1 MRKWLGVKC
10 RTENEERAEFVYI
23 PHRRQENR
31 VRREDTRRG
40 SGGKS
45 RVGRK
50 VESKLPSRK
59 PELSETDN
67 FWKVS
72 AS

>member
-1 MRKWLGVKC
+1 MQNRKRGKSGVC
-10 RTENEERAEFVYI
+10 VYSSQKAGKQGEK
-23 PHRRQENR
+23 RGYQK
-31 VRREDTRRG
+31 REW
-40 SGGKS
+40 GKS